1 MSHLDNLMKE
11 IMQQATKEAE
21 ELLEKAK
28 LESLKASEIEEAK
41 AEKRSKEILQK
52 AEIEGIAQKEKI
64 ISNAKL
70 KARDMVLFAKQEI
83 VSNVL
88 NRVLEKLKHFDEKQY
103 LCFVESRIKQV
114 KEPDDT
120 IEVLLTKEMKQK
132 IGNKVFGYQVSEETV
147 ASGCSIKVGELFYN
161 NEFTTL
167 LDFYKEDLEKEILE
181 KIFV

>member
-103 LCFVESRIKQV
+103 LCFVESRIR
-114 KEPDDT
+114 
-120 IEVLLTKEMKQK
+120 
-132 IGNKVFGYQVSEETV
+132 SEERR
-147 ASGCSIKVGELFYN
+147 VG
-161 NEFTTL
+161 
-167 LDFYKEDLEKEILE
+167 KECRSRWSPYH
-181 KIFV
+181 

>member
-11 IMQQATKEAE
+11 IIQQATKEAE
-21 ELLEKAK
+21 ELLEKVK

-41 AEKRSKEILQK
+41 AEKRSREILQK

-83 VSNVL
+83 VASVL
-88 NRVLEKLKHFDEKQY
+88 NRVLVKLENLDEKQY
-103 LCFVESRIKQV
+103 LQFIESRIKQV
-114 KEPDDT
+114 KEPSHR

-132 IGNKVFGYQVSEETV
+132 MGSQVLGCQISEETV
-147 ASGCSIKVGELFYN
+147 ASGCSIKVGELLYN

-181 KIFV
+181 KIFA